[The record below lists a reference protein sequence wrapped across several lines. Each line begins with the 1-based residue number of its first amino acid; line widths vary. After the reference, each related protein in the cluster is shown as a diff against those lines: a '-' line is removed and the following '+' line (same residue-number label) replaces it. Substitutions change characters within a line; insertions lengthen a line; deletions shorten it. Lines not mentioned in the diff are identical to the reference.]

1 MKTKKFN
8 YEKYGDRL
16 IQLMDGKSENDEVF
30 AILQKLQ
37 LHTDNVPRRVDQWRR
52 IYYTARKKAGLV
64 PDTNE
69 PQSSVKILDRIERCG
84 FDCSAESGCPAFN
97 VNSKCHSRID
107 QLEDEYAI
115 PIETTNEYLA
125 SRIAEVNVKIDA
137 IMRMKLSD
145 TNCINYLEEV
155 DGCHDDGCWAHWLQF
170 VSNGKVGGNENEK

>member
-1 MKTKKFN
+1 MGGSMKTKKFN
-8 YEKYGDRL
+8 YEKYGEKL
-16 IQLMDGKSENDEVF
+16 IQLMEGKSENDEVF

-64 PDTNE
+64 PDTHE
-69 PQSSVKILDRIERCG
+69 PQASVKILDRIERCG

-115 PIETTNEYLA
+115 PIEITNEHLA
-125 SRIAEVNVKIDA
+125 IQIAE
-137 IMRMKLSD
+137 LSEMVGTLLFTSD
-145 TNCINYLEEV
+145 RLAEMVEV
-155 DGCHDDGCWAHWLQF
+155 LIKRD
-170 VSNGKVGGNENEK
+170 NGNES